1 MNLTNKLLL
10 DMLKLGAA
18 MKGDEDSYQDLWIL
32 AVAAQSFDEIEKSS
46 PLLAYKEDDESRRSD
61 GDVCLP
67 THIVR
72 MVLKR
77 KQSNLVNVIDIYV
90 NLPQETGTV
99 DLVWED
105 VWDGEGPGEIQAA
118 LRWVSQLA
126 EPFYVQLD
134 NPFRSAKIP

>member
-10 DMLKLGAA
+10 NMMKLGTT
-18 MKGDEDSYQDLWIL
+18 MKAGEDSYQDLWIL
-32 AVAAQSFDEIEKSS
+32 AFSVQSFADIEKSS
-46 PLLAYKEDDESRRSD
+46 PMLSYKEDDESRRSY
-61 GDVCLP
+61 GEVGLP

-77 KQSNLVNVIDIYV
+77 KQSGLVNGIDIYV

-105 VWDGEGPGEIQAA
+105 VWEDEGPGEIQAA
-118 LRWVSQLA
+118 LGWVSQLA